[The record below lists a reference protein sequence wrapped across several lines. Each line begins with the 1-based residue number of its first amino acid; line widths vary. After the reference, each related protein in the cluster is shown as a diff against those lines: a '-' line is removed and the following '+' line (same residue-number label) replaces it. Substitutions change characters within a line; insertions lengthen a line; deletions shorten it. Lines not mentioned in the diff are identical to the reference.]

1 MTAGPTNITA
11 RLVIAR
17 HGQAQCNVEGRV
29 GGPRTCTGL
38 TETGHHQAALL
49 GARLAAEQRNNGTV
63 FDDVYAGPRRRVQE
77 TGAALADAL
86 CLDLRIAPALDGP
99 RHGDADGRLWRDV
112 EDTFHGAPD
121 THPDQ
126 PYATGS
132 ETWTA
137 YLERSTTHLAE
148 LLRQHRGR
156 NLLLAGHGET
166 IHTACHLLLKIPA
179 DASPAIGFGT
189 GHASLTRFEHHRD
202 RYGNERWV
210 LAALNDTAHLAP
222 RTNPA

>member
-1 MTAGPTNITA
+1 MTAGPANITA
-11 RLVIAR
+11 RLIIAR
-17 HGQAQCNVEGRV
+17 HGEARCNVEGRV

-49 GARLAAEQRNNGTV
+49 AARLAAEQRTSGAV
-63 FDDVYAGPRRRVQE
+63 FDAVYGSPRRRVQE

-86 CLDLRIAPALDGP
+86 GVALRTDPGLEGP

-112 EDTFHGAPD
+112 EDAFRGAPD

-126 PYATGS
+126 PYATGA

-137 YLERSTTHLAE
+137 YLGRATTHLAE
-148 LLRQHRGR
+148 LLGQHRGR
-156 NLLLAGHGET
+156 SLLLAGHGET
-166 IHTACHLLLKIPA
+166 VHAACHLLLKIPA
-179 DASPAIGFGT
+179 DASAAIGFGSD
-189 GHASLTRFEHHRD
+189 HASLTRYERHRD

-222 RTNPA
+222 ARA